1 MLSREAE
8 DRFRDGMQLL
18 ARGHAREALPFFH
31 TAIQFQKE
39 YDDGPGTAR
48 YLSYYGLCVSLTRGC
63 GHEALRCCRLATKRE
78 DFNAELWWNLGRAAL
93 ALGRRSE
100 AYRALTRGLALEPK
114 HKGIRQDLGR
124 MGERRPQILSFLSRN
139 HPVNVVLGR
148 LR

>member
-1 MLSREAE
+1 MLSQDAE
-8 DRFRDGMQLL
+8 DRFRSGMQLL
-18 ARGHAREALPFFH
+18 ARGHAREALPFFR
-31 TAIQFQKE
+31 TAIQIQKE
-39 YDDGPGTAR
+39 YDDGAGSAR

-63 GHEALRCCRLATKRE
+63 GHEALRCCRLATHRE

-93 ALGRRSE
+93 TLGRRSE
-100 AYRALTRGLALEPK
+100 AHRALNRGLCLEPN

-124 MGERRPQILSFLSRN
+124 MGHRRPQILSFLSRN